1 MNKNTAEN
9 EALLEL
15 VGLAKKDK
23 EDGRVASSSEFKCKL
38 ADRKAKLK
46 ALISANLEPNQ
57 SPVKR
62 AINNKD

>member
-15 VGLAKKDK
+15 VGLARKDK
-23 EDGRVASSSEFKCKL
+23 EAGRVASSSEFKRKL

-46 ALISANLEPNQ
+46 S
-57 SPVKR
+57 V
-62 AINNKD
+62 NKF